1 MTWML
6 TIRKAAPPIVL
17 AVVVVVSTY
26 KIFYGPSR
34 YLNNASAIILALSL
48 FSVRKHYKVSY
59 GAIEIV
65 FSIFV
70 LTYNWRQGRGAFS
83 RNHAR
88 CRAFSH
94 LF

>member
-26 KIFYGPSR
+26 EIFYGPSR